1 MVDFLS
7 LRAVRYS
14 NAVRL
19 ILLSLVIGIGTVLC
33 AQPELPCEPKNLP
46 AWMQRVAWGTKP
58 VVSTLRKRAPLHTN
72 AFIGSWSVQKTGGR
86 RYEFW
91 SDKHRV
97 VIQEFNQRGERM
109 RIYFIDL
116 AANVRMNVHLE
127 KDQAFFLVEDMQM
140 PQVGYFREIWSDS
153 VRVTGRR
160 ESLLGAPCQEFLGTD
175 GNYDTTFYWRTDLY
189 PALFA
194 DMRVWAPWL
203 CREGDLKFLTALSSE
218 PAGGCLRAEWPKR
231 RFGPEAGS
239 IAVLAITPG
248 ATSMPELEAKER
260 MVFEHRFRWMNNT
273 GIGRL
278 PMWMRAYVSTL
289 PPDTLPE
296 AYTPPALDRGLPDNR
311 FIGSLTAETPT
322 SYIDELKDTTLRVAK
337 YSYWADARRAVL
349 QLEDPHDE
357 GYIFY
362 AVDLDADV
370 VMVSR
375 NEMHSYVIPKLEIA
389 SLETVG
395 LTEFGRGLELD
406 FTPRGQFRTILGR
419 KCEVFTTQERFLQ
432 FFLFPMDPVVNPI
445 FDIKNWLAQRIS
457 QKFKDLMFFG
467 VADKPMPMSVMGTTL
482 TSYKPGKAKPPV
494 VDLSNYRV
502 RDERLREKKRDKREY
517 ETVETRE
524 YSIEDMGGMDVA
536 VPMEERREMKGDPDA
551 SMMDAQKP
559 GQSMA
564 GSGIGT
570 GRGAGDTPPLSPLMD
585 EVMKQSTNHF
595 IGTALLQYTTV
606 HGDVTTTWT
615 VRYASDAD
623 RMVMIGNED
632 APLPSDHKRAY
643 LIDRKAGLET
653 LYQPKD
659 DGTPVPSTSPLL
671 DAYASKFPL
680 AYADSLITGNRK
692 FLGHLCVQRR
702 YETPTTSRTVWSDA
716 KTASLF
722 WDILGA
728 RKRWN
733 AIEILM
739 RGPMIT
745 STTEGMPM
753 DVNYEYHG
761 GERMTMRVLELK
773 PGPVDPKVFEIST
786 DSWK

>member
-1 MVDFLS
+1 MRLLLIALS
-7 LRAVRYS
+7 L
-14 NAVRL
+14 
-19 ILLSLVIGIGTVLC
+19 LC
-33 AQPELPCEPKNLP
+33 GFAASAQPELPCEPQNLP
-46 AWMQRVAWGTKP
+46 AWMQRVAWRTKP
-58 VVSTLRKRAPLHTN
+58 IASTLPKRAPLHTN
-72 AFIGSWSVQKTGGR
+72 AFTGNWSVQKTGGR
-86 RYEFW
+86 RYDFW

-97 VIQEFNQRGERM
+97 VIQEFNQRGERKRM
-109 RIYFIDL
+109 YYIDL
-116 AANVRMNVHLE
+116 DVNVRMNVHIE
-127 KDQAFFLVEDMQM
+127 EDQALFIVEDLHL
-140 PQVGYFREIWSDS
+140 PQAGYFREIWSDS
-153 VRVTGRR
+153 VRATGRT
-160 ESLLGAPCQEFLGTD
+160 ETLLGTPCQELLGTD
-175 GNYDTTFYWRTDLY
+175 GNKDTTYYWRTDQY

-194 DMRVWAPWL
+194 DMRVWASWL

-248 ATSMPELEAKER
+248 ATPMPTVEANQR
-260 MVFEHRFRWMNNT
+260 MVVERRFRWNNNT

-278 PMWMRAYVSTL
+278 PAWMRAYVSTL
-289 PPDTLPE
+289 PADTLPA
-296 AYTPPALDRGLPDNR
+296 AYTPKPVKRDIPDNK
-311 FIGSLTAETPT
+311 FIGTFTAETPT
-322 SYIDELKDTTLRVAK
+322 TIIGLPDKKTGRDTTYRVAK

-349 QLEDPHDE
+349 QLEDPEHE

-375 NEMHSYVIPKLEIA
+375 NEMHSHVIPKLEI
-389 SLETVG
+389 STLETVG
-395 LTEFGRGLELD
+395 LAEFGRGLELD

-419 KCEVFTTQERFLQ
+419 KCEVFTTQERFVQ
-432 FFLFPMDPVVNPI
+432 FFLFPTDTVVNPI

-467 VADKPMPMSVMGTTL
+467 VADRPMPMAVMGTTL

-502 RDERLREKKRDKREY
+502 RDERLREKKRDKRDY

-536 VPMEERREMKGDPDA
+536 VPNEERREMKGDPDA
-551 SMMDAQKP
+551 GMMDAQKP

-564 GSGIGT
+564 GSGTGT
-570 GRGAGDTPPLSPLMD
+570 GRGGGDTPPLSPFME
-585 EVMKQSTNHF
+585 EVMNHSTNHF
-595 IGTALLQYTTV
+595 IGTALLQYTSV
-606 HGDVTTTWT
+606 NHDVTTTWT

-632 APLPSDHKRAY
+632 APLPSDHNRAY

-653 LYQPKD
+653 LYQPKA

-671 DAYASKFPL
+671 DAYASKFPV
-680 AYADSLITGNRK
+680 AYADSLIAGNRK
-692 FLGHLCVQRR
+692 FLGRLCVQRR
-702 YETPTTSRTVWSDA
+702 YESPTTSRTVWSDA

-753 DVNYEYHG
+753 EVNYEYHG
-761 GERMTMRVLELK
+761 GERMTMRVLELRT
-773 PGPVDPKVFEIST
+773 GPVDPKVFEVT
-786 DSWK
+786 KDSWSR

>member
-1 MVDFLS
+1 M
-7 LRAVRYS
+7 RII
-14 NAVRL
+14 
-19 ILLSLVIGIGTVLC
+19 ILTVLLGLSTAVC
-33 AQPELPCEPKNLP
+33 AQPELPADIATLP
-46 AWMQRVAWGTKP
+46 QWMGTLVSGTKP
-58 VVSTLRKRAPLHTN
+58 AKSAKPTEKPLHTN
-72 AFIGSWSVQKTGGR
+72 AFTGTWSVQKTGGR
-86 RYEFW
+86 RYDFW

-97 VIQEFNQRGERM
+97 VIQEFNQRGERKRM
-109 RIYFIDL
+109 YYIDL
-116 AANVRMNVHLE
+116 EANVRMNVHME
-127 KDQAFFLVEDMQM
+127 EDQALFIVEDLHL
-140 PQVGYFREIWSDS
+140 PQAGYFREIWSDS
-153 VRVTGRR
+153 VRVTGRT
-160 ESLLGAPCQEFLGTD
+160 ETLLGAHCQELLGTD
-175 GNYDTTFYWRTDLY
+175 GNKDTTYYWRTDQY

-203 CREGDLKFLTALSSE
+203 CREGELKFLTALSAE

-231 RFGPEAGS
+231 RFGTEAGS

-248 ATSMPELEAKER
+248 ATPMPTVEANQR
-260 MVFEHRFRWMNNT
+260 MVVERRFRWNNNT
-273 GIGRL
+273 SIGRL
-278 PMWMRAYVSTL
+278 PAWMRAYVSTL
-289 PPDTLPE
+289 PADTLPA
-296 AYTPPALDRGLPDNR
+296 AYTPKPVKRNIPDNK
-311 FIGSLTAETPT
+311 FIGTFTAETPT
-322 SYIDELKDTTLRVAK
+322 TILGLPDKKTGRDTTYRIAK

-349 QLEDPHDE
+349 QLEDPDDE

-375 NEMHSYVIPKLEIA
+375 NEMHSHVIPKLEIA
-389 SLETVG
+389 TLETVG
-395 LTEFGRGLELD
+395 LDEFGRGLELD
-406 FTPRGQFRTILGR
+406 FQPQGKFRTILGR
-419 KCEVFTTQERFLQ
+419 KCELYTTSERFLQ
-432 FFLFPMDPVVNPI
+432 YFIIPTEPVVNPV

-467 VADKPMPMSVMGTTL
+467 VADRPMPMAVMGTTL

-502 RDERLREKKRDKREY
+502 RDERLREKKRDKRDY

-524 YSIEDMGGMDVA
+524 YSLEDMRGMDVT
-536 VPMEERREMKGDPDA
+536 VPMEERREMTGDPDA
-551 SMMDAQKP
+551 GMMDAQKP

-564 GSGIGT
+564 GSGTGT
-570 GRGAGDTPPLSPLMD
+570 GRGAADAPPLSPLMD
-585 EVMKQSTNHF
+585 EVMKHSTNHF
-595 IGTALLQYTTV
+595 IGTALLQYTSV
-606 HGDVTTTWT
+606 NRDVTTTWT

-632 APLPSDHKRAY
+632 APLPSDHNRAY

-653 LYQPKD
+653 LYQPKA

-680 AYADSLITGNRK
+680 AYADSLIAGNRK

-702 YETPTTSRTVWSDA
+702 YQTPTTSRTVWSDA

-753 DVNYEYHG
+753 EVNYEYQG

-773 PGPVDPKVFEIST
+773 PGPVDPKVFEVT
-786 DSWK
+786 KDSWK

>member
-1 MVDFLS
+1 MRLLLIALS
-7 LRAVRYS
+7 L
-14 NAVRL
+14 
-19 ILLSLVIGIGTVLC
+19 LC
-33 AQPELPCEPKNLP
+33 GFIASAQPELPCEPRNLP

-58 VVSTLRKRAPLHTN
+58 VASTLSKRAPLHTN
-72 AFIGSWSVQKTGGR
+72 AYIGTWSVQKTGGR
-86 RYEFW
+86 RYDFW

-97 VIQEFNQRGERM
+97 VIQEFNQRGERKRM
-109 RIYFIDL
+109 YYIDL
-116 AANVRMNVHLE
+116 DANVRMDVHME
-127 KDQAFFLVEDMQM
+127 KDQALFIVEDLQM
-140 PQVGYFREIWSDS
+140 PQAGYFREIWSDS
-153 VRVTGRR
+153 VRATGRT
-160 ESLLGAPCQEFLGTD
+160 ETLLGAPCQVELGTD
-175 GNYDTTFYWRTDLY
+175 GNNDTTYYWRTDQY

-203 CREGDLKFLTALSSE
+203 CREGDLKFLTALSAE

-248 ATSMPELEAKER
+248 AAPMPTLEANQR
-260 MVFEHRFRWMNNT
+260 MVVEHRFRWMNNT

-278 PMWMRAYVSTL
+278 PPWMRAYVSTL
-289 PPDTLPE
+289 PADMLPA
-296 AYTPPALDRGLPDNR
+296 AYTPKPVKRDIPDNQ
-311 FIGSLTAETPT
+311 FIGTITAETPT
-322 SYIDELKDTTLRVAK
+322 TILGLPDKNTGRDTTYRVAK

-349 QLEDPHDE
+349 QLEDPDDE

-375 NEMHSYVIPKLEIA
+375 NEMHSYVIPKLEI
-389 SLETVG
+389 STLETVG
-395 LTEFGRGLELD
+395 LAEFGRGLELD
-406 FTPRGQFRTILGR
+406 FTSQGKYRTILGR
-419 KCEVFTTQERFLQ
+419 KCELNTTSERYLQ
-432 FFLFPMDPVVNPI
+432 YIMIPTDRLVNPVY
-445 FDIKNWLAQRIS
+445 DIKNWMAQRIS

-467 VADKPMPMSVMGTTL
+467 VADRPMPMAVMGTTL

-494 VDLSNYRV
+494 VDLGNYRV

-524 YSIEDMGGMDVA
+524 YSIDDMRGMDVA
-536 VPMEERREMKGDPDA
+536 VPTEEVLDVTGDPDPHVMETETPRHSA
-551 SMMDAQKP
+551 
-559 GQSMA
+559 G
-564 GSGIGT
+564 GSGSGT
-570 GRGAGDTPPLSPLMD
+570 GTGTRGAGDIPPLSPLMD
-585 EVMKQSTNHF
+585 EVMKHSTNHF
-595 IGTALLQYTTV
+595 IGTALLQYTSV
-606 HGDVTTTWT
+606 KGDVTTTWT

-632 APLPSDHKRAY
+632 APLPSDHNRAY
-643 LIDRKAGLET
+643 LIYRKAGLET
-653 LYQPKD
+653 LYQPKA
-659 DGTPVPSTSPLL
+659 DGSPVPSTSPLL

-680 AYADSLITGNRK
+680 AYADSLIAGNRK
-692 FLGHLCVQRR
+692 FLGHLCVQRS
-702 YETPTTSRTVWSDA
+702 YETPTTSRTVWSDS
-716 KTASLF
+716 KSPSLF

-753 DVNYEYHG
+753 EVNYEYHG
-761 GERMTMRVLELK
+761 GERMTMRVLELT
-773 PGPVDPKVFEIST
+773 PGPVDPKVFEIT
-786 DSWK
+786 KDSWRR